1 MSWRKEVHII
11 SCNSWA
17 EKLLLRFLSS
27 GKKKNFNK
35 YLEWKVRDELKNVNA
50 SVYKVKHVSVFNCI
64 FLLRIFHAAFFL
76 LISRL
81 KRSNLFLPRQFD
93 KIKYE
98 LFKTKKYLSSNYL
111 KIYFLTNKYLIIRK
125 DMRLKKEINT
135 Y

>member
-1 MSWRKEVHII
+1 M
-11 SCNSWA
+11 
-17 EKLLLRFLSS
+17 
-27 GKKKNFNK
+27 
-35 YLEWKVRDELKNVNA
+35 
-50 SVYKVKHVSVFNCI
+50 SVFDCI
-64 FLLRIFHAAFFL
+64 FLLRIFHTAFFL

-98 LFKTKKYLSSNYL
+98 LFKTKKYISSNYL